1 MEKQNNIPPVLY
13 TKTALTFLTGAGI
26 GTAAALASAVSKDLT
41 LLILGGILFLWCLL
55 KGWMLYRSIQAGHY
69 ECVTGICNSVSQ
81 PPFRRYKKVCLTLAN
96 GKETTLLLG
105 LQTKIK
111 PDKRYRFYFRS
122 GSASR
127 LGNEYLDAA
136 LSTNVFLGCE
146 ECASRLDAPQ

>member
-1 MEKQNNIPPVLY
+1 MEKQNEIPPVLRA
-13 TKTALTFLTGAGI
+13 KTALTFLTGAGI
-26 GTAAALASAVSKDLT
+26 GTAALIVSAVSKDRT
-41 LLILGGILFLWCLL
+41 LLVLGGILFLWCLL
-55 KGWMLYRSIQAGHY
+55 KGWILYRSIHAGHY

-81 PPFRRYKKVCLTLAN
+81 PPFRRYKKVCLTLAD

-111 PDKRYRFYFRS
+111 PGTWYRFYFQS
-122 GSASR
+122 DPASQ

-146 ECASRLDAPQ
+146 ECAAEPDTPQ